1 MFFGFLFQKITL
13 YFPGKYTLSS
23 SCQQLTVK
31 ASDGSEGEHF
41 STASVTV
48 NVVRDRSPPVL
59 QGQDKKTISE
69 TTPVNASVLTVHA
82 SDSDLVVG
90 SLSLVIILI
99 IIKTFL

>member
-1 MFFGFLFQKITL
+1 M
-13 YFPGKYTLSS
+13 
-23 SCQQLTVK
+23 K

-41 STASVTV
+41 STASVSV
-48 NVVRDRSPPVL
+48 NVIRDRSPPVL

-90 SLSLVIILI
+90 GLSLSRHLHVYVCVHVSYTVFIMYSNMVPR
-99 IIKTFL
+99 